1 MSSPISLYERLG
13 GDGAIKVVV
22 DRFYQRVTGDP
33 DLAAHFASVD
43 LARLRRHQAALIAQA
58 TGGPTGYDGRDM
70 ATAHAALDIS
80 GPAFDRVV
88 GHLLETLRELQVP
101 PREIDEV
108 GVVLGP
114 LREQIVTA

>member
-1 MSSPISLYERLG
+1 LSSPSSLYERLG
-13 GDGAIKVVV
+13 GDGAIKAAV
-22 DRFYQRVTGDP
+22 DRFYQRATGDP
-33 DLAAHFASVD
+33 DLAAYFAGVD
-43 LARLRRHQAALIAQA
+43 LAQLRRHQAALISQA
-58 TGGPTGYDGRDM
+58 TGGPTDYDGRDM
-70 ATAHAALDIS
+70 VTAHAALHIT

-88 GHLLETLRELQVP
+88 GHLVETLRELQVP